1 VPGPTCLDD
10 GSPRAGAVPCRQL
23 SPAGLLGALG
33 LRTKKDSTVMTAD
46 KLKGRVDD
54 LRSCIVAKLAE
65 LEGEPEWGDLDA
77 RERLNDALNELSL
90 QIENLREVL
99 AEKE

>member
-1 VPGPTCLDD
+1 MNTQRAKMAFERSQKD
-10 GSPRAGAVPCRQL
+10 G
-23 SPAGLLGALG
+23 
-33 LRTKKDSTVMTAD
+33 TVMTAEE
-46 KLKGRVDD
+46 LKGKVDE

-77 RERLNDALNELSL
+77 REGLNEALNELSL

>member
-1 VPGPTCLDD
+1 M
-10 GSPRAGAVPCRQL
+10 AQE
-23 SPAGLLGALG
+23 
-33 LRTKKDSTVMTAD
+33 DSTAMTAD
-46 KLKGRVDD
+46 ELKGKVDE
-54 LRSCIVAKLAE
+54 LRSCIGATLAE

-77 RERLNDALNELSL
+77 REGLSDALNELSV

>member
-1 VPGPTCLDD
+1 MAFER
-10 GSPRAGAVPCRQL
+10 SQ
-23 SPAGLLGALG
+23 
-33 LRTKKDSTVMTAD
+33 KDSTVMTAEE
-46 KLKGRVDD
+46 LKGKVDE

-65 LEGEPEWGDLDA
+65 LEGEPEWGDLEA
-77 RERLNDALNELSL
+77 REGLNEVLNELSL